1 MKLRFVGAWIACF
14 VLCFGCV
21 TGVLLALHAAAGPAH
36 QARFAEALL
45 AAREFLLLLVLILL
59 AATGFLAQW
68 LTHAYFRP
76 LRRLAEGARIIASSN
91 PAFRTEVHGPAEVR
105 QLAQAINLL
114 AEQRESAL
122 KDVAAHIAQ
131 AHAELDE
138 ERNRLAALM
147 SELAHS
153 VVVCNA
159 EGLILL
165 YNQRARELF
174 RGGVRS
180 VGDRLPPAYI
190 GLGRSLFSLIERDLV
205 AHSIEYLSAR
215 VAQGEAQPVSVFMI
229 ASGAGRL
236 LRARMAPVTATA
248 GGGKPG
254 SAMEISGY
262 VLLLEDVSEEVAL
275 GERRDR
281 LQQRLLENARAV
293 LASIRAA
300 AENLLNYPDADAA
313 RRQQFTVIINEEAHR
328 LGAELDQA
336 TREYSGAI
344 KSHWSP
350 EQVRA
355 VDLVDLIRRRIES
368 QYGLETHAAELD
380 TEAWVNVDSYTMM
393 LAVCALARRLA
404 EELGVR
410 TLRFRVTAV
419 DRSVHLELEW
429 KAARLPAATALAW
442 EGAPLDSAGG
452 SDSLTFREVLQ
463 RHHGESWYENDPAS
477 GYSRFHMLLPPAA
490 PDRPPALPPSRDS
503 RPEYYDFDLFNQPGQ
518 TPELDDLP
526 LRKLTYTVFDT
537 ETTGLDPSAGD
548 EIISI
553 GAVRIVNGRL
563 LASEIFDQLVDP
575 QRPITEASARIHGIR
590 PEMLQGQPTL
600 KPVLSAFYR
609 FCEDTALVGHNAAF
623 DLRFLQ
629 LKEEATGV
637 RFTQPVLDTL
647 LLSAVLHGDLESHV
661 LEAIAERYGINVVGR
676 HTAVGDAIVTGE
688 IFLRMI
694 PLLEG
699 RGIVTLRQAREASQ
713 RTLYARVRY

>member
-1 MKLRFVGAWIACF
+1 MKLRFIGAWIACF
-14 VLCFGCV
+14 VLCFGS
-21 TGVLLALHAAAGPAH
+21 TAGVLLALHAAAEPAH
-36 QARFAEALL
+36 QARLSEALL
-45 AAREFLLLLVLILL
+45 AARGFLLLLALILL

-68 LTHAYFRP
+68 LTSTYFKP
-76 LRRLAEGARIIASSN
+76 LRRLAESARIIASSN
-91 PAFRTEVHGPAEVR
+91 PAFRTEAHGAAEAR

-122 KDVAAHIAQ
+122 KDVAARIAQ
-131 AHAELDE
+131 VHAEIDE

-174 RGGVRS
+174 SGRGRTPDD
-180 VGDRLPPAYI
+180 GDSPTYI
-190 GLGRSLFSLIERDLV
+190 GLGRSLFSLIERDLFTHC
-205 AHSIEYLSAR
+205 AEQLRFRIT
-215 VAQGEAQPVSVFMI
+215 QGEPQPVTAFMF
-229 ASGAGRL
+229 AFGAVRL
-236 LRARMAPVTATA
+236 LRARMAPVTAMA
-248 GGGKPG
+248 GGGDAGAPK
-254 SAMEISGY
+254 EISGY
-262 VLLLEDVSEEVAL
+262 VLLLEDATEEVFL

-300 AENLLNYPDADAA
+300 VENLLNYPDAEAA
-313 RRQQFTVIINEEAHR
+313 RRQQFTAIIDEEARR
-328 LGAELDQA
+328 LGAELDHA
-336 TREYSGAI
+336 TREYSDTI

-350 EQVRA
+350 EQIRA
-355 VDLVDLIRRRIES
+355 VDLVELVRRRIES
-368 QYGLETHAAELD
+368 QYGMTTHAAGLETD
-380 TEAWVNVDSYTMM
+380 AWVNVDSYTMM
-393 LAVCALARRLA
+393 LAVCTLARRLG
-404 EELGVR
+404 EERGVR
-410 TLRFRVTAV
+410 DLRFRITAAGRHV
-419 DRSVHLELEW
+419 DLELEW
-429 KAARLPAATALAW
+429 PEARLPAATALAW
-442 EGAPLDSAGG
+442 EGAALDPATGP
-452 SDSLTFREVLQ
+452 DSLTFREVLQ
-463 RHHGESWYENDPAS
+463 RHHGEAWHESDPAS
-477 GYSRFHMLLPPAA
+477 EHSRFHILLPLAA
-490 PDRPPALPPSRDS
+490 AERPPPMRPGRDN

-518 TPELDDLP
+518 SRELDDLP
-526 LRKLTYTVFDT
+526 LRELTFTVFDT

-563 LASEIFDQLVDP
+563 LSSEIFDQLVDP
-575 QRPITEASARIHGIR
+575 QRPITAASARIHGIR
-590 PEMLQGQPTL
+590 QEMLQGQPTL
-600 KPVLSAFYR
+600 TPVLAAFHR
-609 FCEDTALVGHNAAF
+609 FCEDTVLVGHNAAF

-629 LKEEATGV
+629 LKEEATGI

-661 LEAIAERYGINVVGR
+661 LETIAERYGINVVGR

-688 IFLRMI
+688 ILLRMI

-699 RGIVTLRQAREASQ
+699 RGIVTLREAREASQ

>member
-1 MKLRFVGAWIACF
+1 MKLRFIGAWIACF

-21 TGVLLALHAAAGPAH
+21 AGVLLALNFGLEPAE
-36 QARFAEALL
+36 QARFSEALRSAGGLLALL
-45 AAREFLLLLVLILL
+45 ALVLL

-76 LRRLAEGARIIASSN
+76 LRRLAEGTRLIASSN
-91 PAFRTEVHGPAEVR
+91 PGFRTEADGVMEVR
-105 QLAQAINLL
+105 QLAHAVNLL
-114 AEQRESAL
+114 AEQRESAV
-122 KDVAAHIAQ
+122 KDVAVHIAR

-174 RGGVRS
+174 SGGVRKA
-180 VGDRLPPAYI
+180 GERAPPAYI

-205 AHSIEYLSAR
+205 AHSIEYLGSR
-215 VAQGEAQPVSVFMI
+215 VAQGEPQPVAAFMI

-236 LRARMAPVTATA
+236 LRARMAPVTTTA
-248 GGGKPG
+248 GGENRGP
-254 SAMEISGY
+254 AMEISGY
-262 VLLLEDVSEEVAL
+262 VLLLEDASEEVSL

-281 LQQRLLENARAV
+281 LQQRLLENARAL

-313 RRQQFTVIINEEAHR
+313 RRQQFTTIINEEAHR
-328 LGAELDQA
+328 LGAELDHA
-336 TREYSGAI
+336 THEYSDAI

-355 VDLVDLIRRRIES
+355 VDLVELIRRRIES
-368 QYGLETHAAELD
+368 QYGLATHAAELD

-404 EELGVR
+404 EEWGVR
-410 TLRFRVTAV
+410 KVRFRVTAAA
-419 DRSVHLELEW
+419 RSVHLELEW
-429 KAARLPAATALAW
+429 TEARLPAATALAW

-452 SDSLTFREVLQ
+452 ADSLTFREVLQ
-463 RHHGESWYENDPAS
+463 RHHGESWYENDPATE
-477 GYSRFHMLLPPAA
+477 YSRFHILLPLAA
-490 PDRPPALPPSRDS
+490 PDRPPAFHPSLDS
-503 RPEYYDFDLFNQPGQ
+503 RPEYYDFDLFSQPGQ
-518 TPELDDLP
+518 TRELDDLP
-526 LRKLTYTVFDT
+526 LRKLTCTVFDT

-563 LASEIFDQLVDP
+563 LSSEIFDQLVDP
-575 QRPITEASARIHGIR
+575 QRPITAASARIHGIR
-590 PEMLQGQPTL
+590 SEMLQGQPTL
-600 KPVLSAFYR
+600 APVLAAFHR
-609 FCEDTALVGHNAAF
+609 FSEDTVLVGHNAAF

-629 LKEEATGV
+629 LKEEATGI

-688 IFLRMI
+688 IYLRMI

-699 RGIVTLRQAREASQ
+699 RGIVTLRQARVASQ
-713 RTLYARVRY
+713 RTLHARVRY

>member
-1 MKLRFVGAWIACF
+1 MKLRFIGAWIACF
-14 VLCFGCV
+14 VLCFGCIA
-21 TGVLLALHAAAGPAH
+21 GVLLALHFGLEPAQ
-36 QARFAEALL
+36 QARFSEALFSAGGFL
-45 AAREFLLLLVLILL
+45 PLLLLILL

-91 PAFRTEVHGPAEVR
+91 PAFRTEAHGAAEAR

-147 SELAHS
+147 SELAHG

-165 YNQRARELF
+165 YNQHARELF
-174 RGGVRS
+174 SGGVPSAGNR
-180 VGDRLPPAYI
+180 VPPAYI

-205 AHSIEYLSAR
+205 AHFIEYLSSR
-215 VAQGEAQPVSVFMI
+215 IAQGERQPVAAFVI
-229 ASGAGRL
+229 ATGENRL

-248 GGGKPG
+248 GGRKQG
-254 SAMEISGY
+254 SAMQISGY
-262 VLLLEDVSEEVAL
+262 VLLLEDTSGEVAL
-275 GERRDR
+275 GEQRDR
-281 LQQRLLENARAV
+281 HQQRLLENARAM

-313 RRQQFTVIINEEAHR
+313 RRQQFTAIINEEAHR

-336 TREYSGAI
+336 TREYSNAI

-355 VDLVDLIRRRIES
+355 VDLVELIRRRIES
-368 QYGLETHAAELD
+368 HYGLATQAAELD

-404 EELGVR
+404 QEWGVR
-410 TLRFRVTAV
+410 TVRFRVTAA

-429 KAARLPAATALAW
+429 KEAPLPAATALAW
-442 EGAPLDSAGG
+442 EGAPLDLAGG
-452 SDSLTFREVLQ
+452 ADALTFREVLQ

-477 GYSRFHMLLPPAA
+477 DCSRFHMLLPLAA
-490 PDRPPALPPSRDS
+490 PDRPPAPHPSGDS

-518 TPELDDLP
+518 TREIDDLP

-553 GAVRIVNGRL
+553 GAVRIVNGRV
-563 LASEIFDQLVDP
+563 LAGDIFDQLVDP
-575 QRPITEASARIHGIR
+575 QRPVTEASARIHGIR
-590 PEMLQGQPTL
+590 PEMLHGRPTIA
-600 KPVLSAFYR
+600 PVLAAFHK
-609 FCEDTALVGHNAAF
+609 FCDDTVLVGHNVAF

-629 LKEEATGV
+629 LKEETTGV

-713 RTLYARVRY
+713 KTLYARVRY